1 MARYI
6 PTPPQPS
13 SPRRTDEAVLAQLAS
28 RLTDRDRWL
37 LRLLWDHHVFTT
49 GQITELAYP
58 SQDRARHGML
68 RLARLGVI
76 ESIRLL
82 LPPGQGSAPLHHL
95 IGQAGARVLAAER
108 GIPFSELGYRR
119 DRALAWAYSPRLNH
133 LIGVNGVF
141 TGLIAAARRNPAARL
156 DKWWPEPRCAKTW
169 GTYTRPD
176 GYGRWREG
184 DTYVDFFLEYDTGT
198 EPLAKVVKKLRGYAE
213 LAAADGV
220 TTPVL
225 IWTSSAAREAN
236 LHRELRT
243 ATATVP
249 VATTSPR
256 AVRDPDQGASG
267 AIWLPTDQHPGTPR
281 RRLIALA
288 RYMRTGTTPEV
299 SDEDT

>member
-1 MARYI
+1 MAAPPAVGPPRLHHR
-6 PTPPQPS
+6 PGHRTRLPQPRPGPARHAPART
-13 SPRRTDEAVLAQLAS
+13 PRRHRKHPPATAPGPG
-28 RLTDRDRWL
+28 
-37 LRLLWDHHVFTT
+37 LRTAAPPHW
-49 GQITELAYP
+49 P
-58 SQDRARHGML
+58 SGR
-68 RLARLGVI
+68 
-76 ESIRLL
+76 
-82 LPPGQGSAPLHHL
+82 PL
-95 IGQAGARVLAAER
+95 LAAER

-141 TGLIAAARRNPAARL
+141 TGLIAAARRQSAARL
-156 DKWWPEPRCAKTW
+156 DQWWPELRCTKTW
-169 GTYTRPD
+169 GAYTRPD

-198 EPLAKVVKKLRGYAE
+198 EPLTKVVKKLRGYAE

-243 ATATVP
+243 AAATVP

-256 AVRDPDQGASG
+256 AIRDPDQGAAGS
-267 AIWLPTDQHPGTPR
+267 IWLPTDQHPATPR

-288 RYMRTGTTPEV
+288 RYMQTGTTPEA